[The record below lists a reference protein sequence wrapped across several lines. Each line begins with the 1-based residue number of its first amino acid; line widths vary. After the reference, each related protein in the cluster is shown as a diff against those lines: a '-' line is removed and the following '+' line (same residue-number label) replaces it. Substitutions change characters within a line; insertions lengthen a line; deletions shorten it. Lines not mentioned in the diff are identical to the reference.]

1 MSVVVLPGYLGEIV
15 GGRGRVTLPG
25 APVTVGEALA
35 ALVAAHPGLRDR
47 IQDEQGVVRTHVNVF
62 VDGVSIRD
70 TGGLAT
76 PLTARAEIRVLPAVS
91 GG

>member
-1 MSVVVLPGYLGEIV
+1 VIVVVLPGYLGEIV
-15 GGRGRVTLPG
+15 GGRGRVSLPG
-25 APVTVGEALA
+25 APASVGEALA
-35 ALVAAHPGLRDR
+35 ALVGVHPRLRDR

-62 VDGVSIRD
+62 VGGVSIRE

-76 PLTARAEIRVLPAVS
+76 PLGPDAEIRVLPAVS